1 MCSSCCHDM
10 WHVTNIIM
18 ISEQWPWIDLFK
30 WLICSRALR
39 AGDLFVSA
47 TIWILSLI
55 IYLTWLKCCMG
66 TLRGGGG
73 SQHPPPR
80 PDLHERDTSND
91 PPPNRAHKGIQYG
104 IFQRE
109 NLSWK
114 TCQLS
119 LKKDCC
125 CSMPV
130 ASDLLLQHLLLA
142 NPASAS
148 MDANSF
154 LKSASS
160 ASCTCFNLTTQRR
173 MGKHSITWR
182 ERMAQKGFLTWKRSS
197 AQCRRCRCLWMLS
210 SWLGWQVQ
218 ADGRT
223 FLSFC
228 LSRSDPIFGVMGNLY
243 PCSSETSSS
252 SALTEINRSVETTWM
267 WTVRLAHA
275 RLRKTVLN
283 SC

>member
-18 ISEQWPWIDLFK
+18 ISEQWWWIDLFK
-30 WLICSRALR
+30 WLTCSRALR
-39 AGDLFVSA
+39 VGDLFVSA
-47 TIWILSLI
+47 TSSILSLI

-73 SQHPPPR
+73 RSQHPLAQTCMRGIPQTTPPTG
-80 PDLHERDTSND
+80 PI
-91 PPPNRAHKGIQYG
+91 KG
-104 IFQRE
+104 FNME
-109 NLSWK
+109 SSKEK
-114 TCQLS
+114 TCLGRPAS
-119 LKKDCC
+119 FRLKKICC

-160 ASCTCFNLTTQRR
+160 ASCTCFNLASQHKRR

-182 ERMAQKGFLTWKRSS
+182 EHMAQKGFLTWKRSS
-197 AQCRRCRCLWMLS
+197 AQCRRCRCLWML
-210 SWLGWQVQ
+210 
-218 ADGRT
+218 
-223 FLSFC
+223 F
-228 LSRSDPIFGVMGNLY
+228 
-243 PCSSETSSS
+243 
-252 SALTEINRSVETTWM
+252 
-267 WTVRLAHA
+267 
-275 RLRKTVLN
+275 
-283 SC
+283 

>member
-18 ISEQWPWIDLFK
+18 ISEQWWWIDLFK
-30 WLICSRALR
+30 WLTCSRALR
-39 AGDLFVSA
+39 VGDLFVSA
-47 TIWILSLI
+47 TSSILSLI

-73 SQHPPPR
+73 RSQHPLAQTCTRGIPQ
-80 PDLHERDTSND
+80 TT
-91 PPPNRAHKGIQYG
+91 PPNRAHKGIQYG

-119 LKKDCC
+119 LKKD
-125 CSMPV
+125 
-130 ASDLLLQHLLLA
+130 LLLLDASCIRLAVATPTTCKPRIGLNGCQFFPQICLFRIMHLLQ
-142 NPASAS
+142 PRV
-148 MDANSF
+148 
-154 LKSASS
+154 
-160 ASCTCFNLTTQRR
+160 TTQRR

-182 ERMAQKGFLTWKRSS
+182 EHMAQKGFLTWKRSS

-223 FLSFC
+223 FVPGTKDSSHFVSRGPTQSLESWAICTQAPLSP
-228 LSRSDPIFGVMGNLY
+228 RSIGQ
-243 PCSSETSSS
+243 
-252 SALTEINRSVETTWM
+252 
-267 WTVRLAHA
+267 
-275 RLRKTVLN
+275 
-283 SC
+283 